1 MLMQNL
7 PLRLQLEHLG
17 STEATGS
24 SKEPTLY
31 TGGFGGLGVDLF
43 EYSIRFVCGGGSCD
57 NLSKGTKFQFIRV
70 CRSSEIQQST
80 NTATNLRN
88 YPSTRKQ
95 WTINDLEDNSFRF
108 NLCMLLP

>member
-31 TGGFGGLGVDLF
+31 TGEFGGLGVDLF
-43 EYSIRFVCGGGSCD
+43 EYSICVHGGGSCESD
-57 NLSKGTKFQFIRV
+57 NLSKGTHKIPV
-70 CRSSEIQQST
+70 HTST
-80 NTATNLRN
+80 
-88 YPSTRKQ
+88 
-95 WTINDLEDNSFRF
+95 
-108 NLCMLLP
+108 M